1 MSIYRSTATLKCSG
15 KWLHCVGKESKGK
28 VRVGRLASYYY
39 WSVFLSARSKHR
51 QPTIYWLLQS
61 GGSQPALATMLM
73 MMTTMM
79 MMMMMMMMVMM
90 MHAHLR
96 ITSRSSQPVDYKN
109 IVIVLAPAVGVVRRH
124 LNRGPSCLWL
134 QRTVVSDRL
143 DCTRKHGAAAHRRT
157 QAQNCASEHVAAATA
172 PPYHAGA

>member
-1 MSIYRSTATLKCSG
+1 MGIYRSTATLKCSG

-73 MMTTMM
+73 MMTTM